1 MRGVSDLPSSPA
13 ATTPAAT
20 TPAEAGRDAARTEL
34 PAALRHDV
42 RLLGDLLG
50 DVLREYGGRSLLAD
64 VERLRELAITARVE
78 QSTPGAEQAAAA
90 AQELVAGWDTARAAD
105 VARAFTV
112 YFHLANLAEEHH
124 RVRTLRERD
133 TAGPVAGGLAAAVHQ
148 LTAALGAPRS
158 AELLAALEFR
168 PVLTAHPTEARRIA
182 LTAAIRRIEDLLDAV
197 DDPRAGSGEKA
208 ELSRRL
214 AEEIDVLWRSDQVR
228 LRRPDPL
235 DEVRTALAV
244 FDETLFTTIPQVY
257 RDLDDALQP
266 DVAGAAPPLAPAFVR
281 VGSWIGGDRDGNPHV
296 TAAVTRQAMAIQAE
310 HVLLALE
317 RAAARIGRALTLSA
331 ATTPPSAELSALL
344 GRARAVAPELVA
356 DLALRSPAEP
366 HRQAVLWLAARIAG
380 TRRRDADLG
389 YARPADLAADLGVV
403 QESLVAAGAPR
414 QAYGELQHLVWQV
427 ETFGFHLA
435 ELEVRQHSAVHASA
449 LAEIAE
455 HGPDGAGLSLMTREV
470 LETIRVLDAI
480 QRRFGPRAARRY
492 VVSFTR
498 SAADL
503 AAVDALAR
511 HALGAGAATLEL
523 DVVPLFETGADLEQC
538 VQTLD
543 TLLTDPVA
551 AGRLERDGRHLEVML
566 GYSDSAKDVGA
577 TSAALV
583 LHDAQAR
590 LVAWAARHDIALT
603 LFHGRGGSL
612 GRGGGPANRA
622 IVAQAPG
629 SVAGRFKVT
638 EQGEVIF
645 ARYGRETIARRHIE
659 QVAAATLQAW
669 LPPTTERGERAA
681 AEFAGLAAVL
691 DRASRE
697 AFLALVKADGFA
709 DWFAQVTP
717 LDETALLQIG
727 SRPAKRGLD
736 PGAARSLDDLRA
748 IPWVFSWSQAR
759 LNLPG
764 WYGLGSGLEA
774 VGDLAALRAARAE
787 WPLFTVLLENAEM
800 SLAKADRRIAADYL
814 ALGDRPDL
822 AARVLAEYDRTR
834 EWVLAVTGHTR
845 LLEDRRVLGRAVQLR
860 DPYVDALSFLQL
872 RALRALRSEAGS
884 GPSSGP
890 SSDPGGGGRDDL
902 QRLLLIT
909 VNGIAA
915 GLQNTG

>member
-1 MRGVSDLPSSPA
+1 VSDLPSS
-13 ATTPAAT
+13 PAAT

-50 DVLREYGGRSLLAD
+50 DVLREYGGPGLLAD

-78 QSTPGAEQAAAA
+78 QSTPGAEQAATA

-148 LTAALGAPRS
+148 VTAALGAPRS

-244 FDETLFTTIPQVY
+244 FDETLFTTIPEVY

-266 DVAGAAPPLAPAFVR
+266 DVAGAAPPIAPAFVR

-317 RAAARIGRALTLSA
+317 RAAARIGRTLTLSA

-389 YARPADLAADLGVV
+389 YARPADLAADLAVV

-435 ELEVRQHSAVHASA
+435 ELEVRQHSAVHARA

-455 HGPDGAGLSLMTREV
+455 HGPDGAGLSPMTREV

-503 AAVDALAR
+503 AAVDTLAR

-523 DVVPLFETGADLEQC
+523 DVVPLFETGADLAQC
-538 VQTLD
+538 VATLD

-551 AGRLERDGRHLEVML
+551 AARLERDGRHLEVML

-590 LVAWAARHDIALT
+590 LVAWAAHHDIALT

-645 ARYGRETIARRHIE
+645 ARYGREAIARRHIE

-669 LPPTTERGERAA
+669 LPATTERGERAA
-681 AEFAGLAAVL
+681 ADFAGLAAVL

-814 ALGDRPDL
+814 ALGDRPEL
-822 AARVLAEYDRTR
+822 ADRVLAEYDRTR

-884 GPSSGP
+884 AAGTISTEGDRGADTSGA
-890 SSDPGGGGRDDL
+890 RDDL